1 MDKALVKE
9 FLEVMLA
16 NGFEVIKSNSEQI
29 AINNKEGTSPLV
41 VNNDLNYLTPTPYQ
55 WHLIENEIKRLEG
68 TYER

>member
-41 VNNDLNYLTPTPYQ
+41 VNNDLNYLTPTPIQ
-55 WHLIENEIKRLEG
+55 WYLIENEIKRLG
-68 TYER
+68 AK